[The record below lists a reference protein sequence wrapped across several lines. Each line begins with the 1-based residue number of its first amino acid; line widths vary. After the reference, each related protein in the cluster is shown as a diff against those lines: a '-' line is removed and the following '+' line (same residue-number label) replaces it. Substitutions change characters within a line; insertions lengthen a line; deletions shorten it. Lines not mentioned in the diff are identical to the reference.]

1 MRAAILALVLAGCSS
16 RDSSGVAGLA
26 DAGPGNDP
34 PPSGTGTC
42 GIGLDSDPPGP
53 VAGPTTMI
61 TVTARPGDLPAPV
74 YTWNVTFKGAVVTP
88 TPTRPDKSQI
98 AFLAPDAGVYSVGVT
113 VEGPASP
120 CRTGQ
125 LPVNVGVVGGVV
137 SAIRLRITPRA
148 GSAAPF
154 ERTFVIRGGAPI
166 DLGVVAADAMTAQLV
181 SVRGPIDVIPAYVR
195 FSPNAAP
202 KAVVEAFSSN
212 TPPTVPLSV
221 QTHSVLVVPS
231 VAGLAPRRIDNWLPT
246 VSPALVVDEGAPI
259 TGTVTDP
266 DGAPV
271 AGAAVRLSIDGVP
284 STVGTT
290 DGNGGFALRAAPRVS
305 AVTVEVT
312 PARASGL
319 PRLSATS
326 QAFDLRLP
334 LDIRYTVRLKDL
346 AGTHVQRNGAAL
358 GHAAV
363 MVVGSVPIGSVT
375 AGTRADATAAVRIA
389 ATTDDAGALAS
400 LRVPPGSLSAVIT
413 EAGGDVVLVALDT
426 TASVPAVL
434 EAPAVHPIAIAVMS
448 ATGAGLPGAVIDVVP
463 LGALALA
470 GAPELHRTTD
480 AAGAIAGSVAPGG
493 RYQLRLRDRA
503 GRGGTLVVGDVGAD
517 EIASAYRLPAPLV
530 LRGTLKAA
538 AGGVLA
544 SALVQLVCIECGGL
558 DLDRPLAEAASDGAG
573 GFVLAI
579 PDPGTM

>member
-1 MRAAILALVLAGCSS
+1 
-16 RDSSGVAGLA
+16 
-26 DAGPGNDP
+26 
-34 PPSGTGTC
+34 
-42 GIGLDSDPPGP
+42 
-53 VAGPTTMI
+53 MI
-61 TVTARPGDLPAPV
+61 AVTAKPGDLPAPV
-74 YTWNVTFKGAVVTP
+74 FTWNVTFKGALVATAPV
-88 TPTRPDKSQI
+88 RSDGSQI
-98 AFLAPDAGVYSVGVT
+98 AFLAPDPGVYSVSVT
-113 VEGPASP
+113 VDGPASP

-125 LPVNVGVVGGVV
+125 LPVNVGAVGGIV
-137 SAIRLRITPRA
+137 SAIRLRITPRSGA
-148 GSAAPF
+148 AAPF

-166 DLGVVAADAMTAQLV
+166 DLGTVAADAMTSQLV
-181 SVRGPIDVIPAYVR
+181 SVRGPRDVIPAYVR

-202 KAVVEAFSSN
+202 NAVVEAFSSN
-212 TPPTVPLSV
+212 TGPTVPLSV

-284 STVGTT
+284 STVATT

-326 QAFDLRLP
+326 QAFDLLVP

-346 AGTHVQRNGAAL
+346 AGAHVKRNGAAL
-358 GHAAV
+358 GNAAV
-363 MVVGSVPIGSVT
+363 TVVGSVPIGSVT
-375 AGTRADATAAVRIA
+375 AGTTAAATAAVRIA
-389 ATTDDAGALAS
+389 ATTDDNGALPS

-413 EAGGDVVLVALDT
+413 EAGGDVALVALDT

-434 EAPAVHPIAIAVMS
+434 EAPAVQPIATAVLAAS
-448 ATGAGLPGAVIDVVP
+448 GGGLPGAVIDVVP
-463 LGALALA
+463 LGPLALA
-470 GAPELHRTTD
+470 GAAEQHWTAG

-493 RYQLRLRDRA
+493 RYQLRLHDRA
-503 GRGGTLVVGDVGAD
+503 GRGGTLVVGDLAAAS
-517 EIASAYRLPAPLV
+517 IAPAYRLPAPLV

-538 AGGVLA
+538 AGGVLSSA
-544 SALVQLVCIECGGL
+544 SVQLVCIECSGL
-558 DLDRPLAEAASDGAG
+558 DLDRPLAEVASDSAG